1 MLIYP
6 AQYGKLLRMTSERW
20 TLRMSIDADLNKATL
35 LPNADPLFQ
44 VQKKPEFA
52 GKHRGC
58 LWYLRG
64 NEGWWK
70 MGFDVIFLGDLRLIE
85 WDLIGSMLDLCYS

>member
-1 MLIYP
+1 
-6 AQYGKLLRMTSERW
+6 
-20 TLRMSIDADLNKATL
+20 MSIDADLNKATL

-64 NEGWWK
+64 NEG
-70 MGFDVIFLGDLRLIE
+70 
-85 WDLIGSMLDLCYS
+85 